1 MLTDLRVKLRTRRSR
16 IVSCGFEDFLPLTK
30 QFYKFLDSS
39 PILRAVIAELLARNR
54 KTAAEVQNAAGG
66 GSGFHARLAENAFL
80 R

>member
-1 MLTDLRVKLRTRRSR
+1 MLTDLRVKLRTRRFR

-39 PILRAVIAELLARNR
+39 PILRAVIAELFGTQSQDCRR
-54 KTAAEVQNAAGG
+54 VQNAAGG
-66 GSGFHARLAENAFL
+66 GNGFHARSAENAFL